1 MRKYTL
7 EFKEEAVKLV
17 TKGYTQAEAGKAL
30 GVSAK
35 IISRWVCEKKQS
47 TNTEKSLAATEQQSL
62 KKLKKENERLRMEHE
77 ILKKAVAFFVKKKI

>member
-35 IISRWVCEKKQS
+35 IISE
-47 TNTEKSLAATEQQSL
+47 L
-62 KKLKKENERLRMEHE
+62 
-77 ILKKAVAFFVKKKI
+77 FFVFIAIEFRCK